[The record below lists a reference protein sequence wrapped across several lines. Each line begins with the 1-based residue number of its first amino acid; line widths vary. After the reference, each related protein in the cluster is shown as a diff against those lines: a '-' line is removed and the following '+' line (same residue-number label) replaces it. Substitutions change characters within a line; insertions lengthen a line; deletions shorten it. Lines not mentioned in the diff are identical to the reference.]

1 MRTESNIR
9 PNELEVFKL
18 SHSSARITFCTNIQE
33 VPVESPDGEPTV
45 RYEYDSY
52 DLIVPFSENIEQRI
66 RSRFNEWL
74 AKAQQLEVETLS
86 QEARALRD
94 KLLAESDSAMLLDR
108 MSLDVSGGSSFTSW
122 LKFLKGLVSAL
133 TGSWATYRKA
143 LRDLPEQEGFP
154 YNIKWPEKPKS

>member
-1 MRTESNIR
+1 MRTESNIK

-18 SHSSARITFCTNIQE
+18 SHNSARITFCTNIQE
-33 VPVESPDGEPTV
+33 VPVENPDGEPSI

-66 RSRFNEWL
+66 RTHFTEWL
-74 AKAQQLEVETLS
+74 DKAKQLEVETLS

-94 KLLAESDSAMLLDR
+94 KLLTESDSAMLLDR
-108 MSLDVSGGSSFTSW
+108 MNLDVSGGLSSTSW
-122 LKFLKGLVSAL
+122 IKLLKGLVSAL

-154 YNIKWPEKPKS
+154 YNIQWPEKPKD

>member
-1 MRTESNIR
+1 MWTESNIK

-33 VPVESPDGEPTV
+33 VPTENPGEEPMV
-45 RYEYDSY
+45 RYKYDSY

-66 RSRFNEWL
+66 RTRFDEWL
-74 AKAQQLEVETLS
+74 DKAKQTEIETLS
-86 QEARALRD
+86 QEARTLRD
-94 KLLAESDSAMLLDR
+94 KLLLESDSAMLLDR
-108 MSLDVSGGSSFTSW
+108 LGLDVSGGSSFTSW

-133 TGSWATYRKA
+133 TGSWATYRQA

-154 YNIKWPEKPKS
+154 YNIQWPEKPKD

>member
-9 PNELEVFKL
+9 PNELEIFKL
-18 SHSSARITFCTNIQE
+18 SHSSARITFCADIQE
-33 VPVESPDGEPTV
+33 VQVETPDGEPAV
-45 RYEYDSY
+45 KYEYNSY
-52 DLIVPFSENIEQRI
+52 DLIVPFSENLEQRI
-66 RSRFNEWL
+66 KTHFSEWL
-74 AKAQQLEVETLS
+74 DKARLLEVETLS
-86 QEARALRD
+86 QEARTLRD
-94 KLLAESDSAMLLDR
+94 KLLVESDSAMLLDR

-154 YNIKWPEKPKS
+154 YNIQWPEKPKD

>member
-33 VPVESPDGEPTV
+33 VPVESSDGEPAV
-45 RYEYDSY
+45 KYEYDSY
-52 DLIVPFSENIEQRI
+52 DLIAPFSENIEQRI

-74 AKAQQLEVETLS
+74 AKAKQLEVETLS
-86 QEARALRD
+86 QEAIALRD

-108 MSLDVSGGSSFTSW
+108 MNLDVSGGSSFTSW
-122 LKFLKGLVSAL
+122 IKFLKGLVSAL

-154 YNIKWPEKPKS
+154 YNIQWPEKPKD

>member
-1 MRTESNIR
+1 MRTESNIS

-18 SHSSARITFCTNIQE
+18 SPSSARITFCTNIQE
-33 VPVESPDGEPTV
+33 VPVESIDGEPAV

-74 AKAQQLEVETLS
+74 AKAKQLEVETLS

-108 MSLDVSGGSSFTSW
+108 MNLDVSGGSSFTSW
-122 LKFLKGLVSAL
+122 IKFLKGLVSAL
-133 TGSWATYRKA
+133 TGSWATYRQA

-154 YNIKWPEKPKS
+154 YNIQWPEKPKD